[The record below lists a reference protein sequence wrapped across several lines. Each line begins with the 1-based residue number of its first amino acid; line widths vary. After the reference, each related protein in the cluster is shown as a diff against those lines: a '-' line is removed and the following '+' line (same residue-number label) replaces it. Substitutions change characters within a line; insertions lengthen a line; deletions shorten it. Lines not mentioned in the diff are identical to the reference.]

1 MESTVSMEN
10 MESMTNTKAT
20 KEKSRREKKQP
31 ENGRLIVGIAAVVL
45 AVTVFWKTKELLRE
59 RKETEARIQQN
70 LAMLDQQDVMISVEQ
85 SDEIPIAPGQKEE
98 QTADPRD
105 LNLEPVLSENRL
117 LIKERPIVEISML
130 RRFSAWELTGAIL

>member
-1 MESTVSMEN
+1 

-31 ENGRLIVGIAAVVL
+31 KWKWLIVGIAAVVL

-105 LNLEPVLSENRL
+105 LNLEPVLSEN
-117 LIKERPIVEISML
+117 PITYKGKTYRSML

>member
-1 MESTVSMEN
+1 

-31 ENGRLIVGIAAVVL
+31 KWKWLIVGIAAVVL

-105 LNLEPVLSENRL
+105 LNLEPVLSEN
-117 LIKERPIVEISML
+117 PITYKGKTYYFQDMIALEQTIRYL
-130 RRFSAWELTGAIL
+130 NGWDNDNPY

>member
-31 ENGRLIVGIAAVVL
+31 KWKWLIVGIAAVVL

-70 LAMLDQQDVMISVEQ
+70 LAMLDQQDVMISAEQ

-105 LNLEPVLSENRL
+105 LNLEPVLSEN
-117 LIKERPIVEISML
+117 PITYKGKTY
-130 RRFSAWELTGAIL
+130 RRN